1 MIVFPQE
8 SDIMRPSSRLL
19 FAALALTLSGCGGRG
34 VSPPP
39 PARVITAA
47 ERLYYDNTGGIQDS
61 LRMVIRDQQRF
72 QQIWNRATSTQISPP
87 PVPTIDFAKSMV
99 VVVGAG
105 RRNTDDEIR
114 VDSAAYRE
122 RTTVQGKKEQV
133 MEIMVLLRT
142 GCGGLEAAGYPL
154 EIVRLPA
161 FDGPIEFNERTVP
174 AQGCDAPEASA
185 PARTP
190 VRRPPPGR

>member
-1 MIVFPQE
+1 
-8 SDIMRPSSRLL
+8 MRQASRLL
-19 FAALALTLSGCGGRG
+19 FAALVLTLSGCGGGG

-61 LRMVIRDQQRF
+61 LRLVVHDPQQF
-72 QQIWNRATSTQISPP
+72 EQIWTRATSTQVSPP
-87 PVPTIDFAKSMV
+87 PVPTIDFSKSMV

-114 VDSAAYRE
+114 VDSAAFKE

-133 MEIMVLLRT
+133 LEITVLLRT
-142 GCGGLEAAGYPL
+142 GCGGLEVAGYPL
-154 EIVRLPA
+154 EIVRLPT
-161 FDGPIEFNERTVP
+161 FDGPIEFNERTIP
-174 AQGCDAPEASA
+174 AQGCHGPDQT
-185 PARTP
+185 PAQS
-190 VRRPPPGR
+190 PPSDR

>member
-1 MIVFPQE
+1 
-8 SDIMRPSSRLL
+8 MRPYSRLL
-19 FAALALTLSGCGGRG
+19 LAALSLTLAGCGGHG
-34 VSPPP
+34 VAPPP
-39 PARVITAA
+39 PARVVTSA

-61 LRMVIRDQQRF
+61 LRMVIHDQQQF
-72 QQIWNRATSTQISPP
+72 EQIWNRATSTQVSPP
-87 PVPTIDFAKSMV
+87 PVPTIDFTKSMV

-114 VDSAAYRE
+114 VDSVTFRE

-154 EIVRLPA
+154 EIVSLPT
-161 FDGPIEFNERTVP
+161 FDGRIEFKERTVP
-174 AQGCDAPEASA
+174 AQGCHPSDEPIPSPSPERSS
-185 PARTP
+185 
-190 VRRPPPGR
+190 PPGR